1 MRYWFVAVE
10 ISIYLIDTFV
20 KHYFIVVEIFFL
32 DFISKV
38 FYNESITKEEVYTMS
53 TIAERIKQVRKDAGL
68 TQQKFAERIGAKQN
82 TVAQYEI
89 GRNAPIDPVI
99 TAICKEFDIQEDW
112 LRYGLEPMRAAKSRE
127 EEIAELVGSA
137 LTGSSDFKKA
147 VIKMICSRTDE
158 ELKALETALQAVYD
172 GIKKDQG

>member
-1 MRYWFVAVE
+1 MY
-10 ISIYLIDTFV
+10 SI
-20 KHYFIVVEIFFL
+20 
-32 DFISKV
+32 
-38 FYNESITKEEVYTMS
+38 NERFRIIYKES
-53 TIAERIKQVRKDAGL
+53 GL
-68 TQQKFAERIGAKQN
+68 SQEKFADKIKRSRGEVANIIYDK
-82 TVAQYEI
+82 TVPKDKIIEATCE
-89 GRNAPIDPVI
+89 A
-99 TAICKEFDIQEDW
+99 FDIQEDW

-158 ELKALETALQAVYD
+158 ELKTLEAALQAVYE